1 MLDVRDM
8 RFSYEEY
15 ALEANFS
22 VARGECLAIMGPSGV
37 GKSTLFDLIAGF
49 LAPERGRIEFDG
61 ASLLDLKPAERPLT
75 ILFQEHNL
83 FAHLNARR
91 NVAVGLHPGLKL
103 RPEAWSQVDTALA
116 AVGLAGFENRLPAD
130 LSGGQRQ
137 RVAIA
142 RALARRRPLLLLDE
156 PFNALD
162 KALRLELLTQ
172 VRELM
177 VDHRL
182 CVLLAT
188 HHDEEVATL
197 AERVLTL
204 NADARGIARAACAT
218 RWQCAKPLRTPSS

>member
-1 MLDVRDM
+1 VGAVLSVRDL
-8 RFSYEEY
+8 RFSYEDY
-15 ALEANFS
+15 TLEADFS

-49 LAPERGRIEFDG
+49 LTPERGHIEFDG
-61 ASLLDLKPAERPLT
+61 TQLVGLKPAERPLT
-75 ILFQEHNL
+75 ILFQDHNL
-83 FAHLNARR
+83 FAHLNARQ
-91 NVAVGLHPGLKL
+91 NVAIGLHPGLKL
-103 RPEAWSQVDTALA
+103 RSDAWSQVDTALA
-116 AVGLAGFENRLPAD
+116 AVGLAGLERRAPAD

-162 KALRLELLTQ
+162 KTLRLELLAQ
-172 VRELM
+172 VRQLM

-197 AERVLTL
+197 AERVLRL
-204 NADARGIARAACAT
+204 NADPSGLARADRAT
-218 RWQCAKPLRTPSS
+218 RIQHAEPLPV

>member
-1 MLDVRDM
+1 MLSVRDL
-8 RFSYEEY
+8 RFGYEDY
-15 ALEANFS
+15 ALEADFS
-22 VARGECLAIMGPSGV
+22 VARGECLGIMGPSGV

-61 ASLLDLKPAERPLT
+61 ASLSDLKPAERPLT

-83 FAHLNARR
+83 FAHLDARR
-91 NVAVGLHPGLKL
+91 NVAIGLHPGLHL
-103 RPEAWSQVDTALA
+103 SPEAWSRVDTALA
-116 AVGLAGFENRLPAD
+116 TVGLAGLERRMPAV

-162 KALRLELLTQ
+162 KALRLELLAQ

-204 NADARGIARAACAT
+204 NTDASGIARATCAS
-218 RWQCAKPLRTPSS
+218 RLRNPERRRA